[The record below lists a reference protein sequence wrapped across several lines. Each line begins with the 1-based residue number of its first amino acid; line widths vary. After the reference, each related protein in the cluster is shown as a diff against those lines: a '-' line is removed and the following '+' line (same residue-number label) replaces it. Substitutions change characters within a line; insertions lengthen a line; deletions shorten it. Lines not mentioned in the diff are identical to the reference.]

1 MAEVKCPEVKV
12 GTIFCLPIGF
22 TSRHPVFL
30 KVVRRTNST
39 VIMKELYP
47 VYVKDDGYHQ
57 NGTMIASDVFKDDKE
72 IKSRLYTNKYSYD
85 RAEIKVSCFYGYIWN
100 GQEEAFYTD

>member
-1 MAEVKCPEVKV
+1 MAEVKNPEVQV
-12 GTIFCLPIGF
+12 GTIFCLSIGC
-22 TSRHPVFL
+22 TSRRPAFL

-47 VYVKDDGYHQ
+47 VYVKDDGYRQ
-57 NGTMIASDVFKDDKE
+57 NGTMIASDVFMSDKE
-72 IKSRLYTNKYSYD
+72 IKSRLYTNKYNNT
-85 RAEIKVSCFYGYIWN
+85 AEIKVSCWYGYVWN